1 MVEKSEWVKITDE
14 DPDHS
19 SWYIE
24 RFRTKAAAGEDLA
37 GEARLVH
44 AMAPRNAKILDAG
57 CGPGRTGGFLADLGH
72 MVTGVDVDPILIA
85 AAEEDHPGPM
95 WLVRDLAELD
105 LAADG
110 IEAEFDVIV
119 SAGNVMAFLAES
131 TRREVLSRLGAHLA
145 EDGRLVVG
153 FGSAREYD
161 FSDFFVDVEK
171 AGLTVDLKLSTWD
184 LRPFTDGSDFLVAV
198 LRRPGIN

>member
-14 DPDHS
+14 NPEHS

-24 RFRTKAAAGEDLA
+24 RFRAKAAAGEDLS
-37 GEARLVH
+37 GEARMIN
-44 AMAPRNAKILDAG
+44 AMVPKGSRILDAG

-85 AAEEDHPGPM
+85 AAEEDHPGPT

-110 IEAEFDVIV
+110 IEAEFDIIV

-145 EDGRLVVG
+145 EDGRIVVG

-161 FSDFFVDVEK
+161 FSDFFTDVEN

-184 LRPFTDGSDFLVAV
+184 LRPFNANSEFLVAI
-198 LRRPGIN
+198 LRR

>member
-1 MVEKSEWVKITDE
+1 
-14 DPDHS
+14 
-19 SWYIE
+19 
-24 RFRTKAAAGEDLA
+24 
-37 GEARLVH
+37 
-44 AMAPRNAKILDAG
+44 
-57 CGPGRTGGFLADLGH
+57 
-72 MVTGVDVDPILIA
+72 
-85 AAEEDHPGPM
+85 M

-110 IEAEFDVIV
+110 IEADFDIIV

-145 EDGRLVVG
+145 ADGRLVVG

-161 FSDFFVDVEK
+161 FSDFFTDVEN

-184 LRPFTDGSDFLVAV
+184 LRPFNVDSGFLVAI
-198 LRRPGIN
+198 LRR

>member
-14 DPDHS
+14 NPEHS

-24 RFRTKAAAGEDLA
+24 RFRAKAVAGEDLS
-37 GEARLVH
+37 GEARMIN
-44 AMAPRNAKILDAG
+44 AMVPKGSRILDAG

-85 AAEEDHPGPM
+85 AAEEDHPGPT

-110 IEAEFDVIV
+110 IEAEFDIIV

-145 EDGRLVVG
+145 EDGRIVVG

-161 FSDFFVDVEK
+161 FSDFFTDVEN

-184 LRPFTDGSDFLVAV
+184 LRPFKANSEFLVAI
-198 LRRPGIN
+198 LRR

>member
-1 MVEKSEWVKITDE
+1 MVPKGS
-14 DPDHS
+14 
-19 SWYIE
+19 
-24 RFRTKAAAGEDLA
+24 R
-37 GEARLVH
+37 
-44 AMAPRNAKILDAG
+44 ILDAG

-85 AAEEDHPGPM
+85 AAEEDHPGPT

-110 IEAEFDVIV
+110 IEAEFDIIV
-119 SAGNVMAFLAES
+119 SAGNVMAFLAET

-145 EDGRLVVG
+145 EDGRIVVG

-161 FSDFFVDVEK
+161 FSDFFTDVEN

-184 LRPFTDGSDFLVAV
+184 LRPFNANSEFLVAI
-198 LRRPGIN
+198 LRR

>member
-1 MVEKSEWVKITDE
+1 MVERSEWVKITDE
-14 DPDHS
+14 NPEHS

-24 RFRTKAAAGEDLA
+24 RFRSKAAAGEDLA
-37 GEARLVH
+37 GEARLVD

-57 CGPGRTGGFLADLGH
+57 CGPGRTGAFLADLGH
-72 MVTGVDVDPILIA
+72 TVTGIDVDPVLIA
-85 AAEEDHPGPM
+85 AAEEDHPGPT

-145 EDGRLVVG
+145 EDGRIVVG

-161 FSDFFVDVEK
+161 FADFFADVEN

-184 LRPFTDGSDFLVAV
+184 LRPFAHDSDFLVAI
-198 LRRPGIN
+198 LK

>member
-14 DPDHS
+14 NPEHS

-24 RFRTKAAAGEDLA
+24 RFRAKAAAGEDLS
-37 GEARLVH
+37 GEARMIN
-44 AMAPRNAKILDAG
+44 AMVPKGSRILDAG

-85 AAEEDHPGPM
+85 AAGEDHPGPM

-110 IEAEFDVIV
+110 IEANFDIIV
-119 SAGNVMAFLAES
+119 SAGNVMAFLAAS

-161 FSDFFVDVEK
+161 FADFFTDVDK
-171 AGLTVDLKLSTWD
+171 AGLTADLKLSTWD
-184 LRPFTDGSDFLVAV
+184 LRPFNADSEFLVAI
-198 LRRPGIN
+198 LRR

>member
-14 DPDHS
+14 NPEHS

-24 RFRTKAAAGEDLA
+24 RFRSKAAAGEDLA
-37 GEARLVH
+37 GEARLVDG
-44 AMAPRNAKILDAG
+44 MAPRNAKILDAG
-57 CGPGRTGGFLADLGH
+57 CGPGRTGAFLADLGH
-72 MVTGVDVDPILIA
+72 TVTGIDVDPVLIA
-85 AAEEDHPGPM
+85 AAEEDHPGPT

-110 IEAEFDVIV
+110 IEAEFDIIV

-145 EDGRLVVG
+145 EDGRIVVG

-161 FSDFFVDVEK
+161 FSDFFTDVEN

-184 LRPFTDGSDFLVAV
+184 LRPFADDSDFLVAI
-198 LRRPGIN
+198 LRR